1 MGLACHF
8 LTHRLAQMGR
18 VSASFTRMGQVAN
31 NEREFSKMRKTRL
44 WSLLALVVGLL
55 AVIVVA
61 GCGSSDDTS
70 SDSSSSDST
79 TASSDLG
86 LITDGTLTIGS
97 DIPYPPFEQGRPP
110 DYEGFDIDLINAVA
124 DKMGLDIE
132 IKDLPFNVILAGGN
146 GQYDAAIA
154 ATTITPARAKKVGFS
169 DPYFNSSQG
178 LLVQSG
184 SDITSLEDLSG
195 KIVGAQDGTTG
206 ETYAQDNTDASEVR
220 PFPQIDQAY
229 NALKSGQVE
238 AVLNDLPS
246 VNSAAEDL
254 GGLEVVQD
262 FPTDEQYGIL
272 VPLTNPELLDAINS
286 ALQEVKD
293 DGTLTD
299 LYQEWFQ
306 TDPPEAI
313 MQAGPAA
320 VLGGETTDSTDS
332 TTG

>member
-1 MGLACHF
+1 M
-8 LTHRLAQMGR
+8 
-18 VSASFTRMGQVAN
+18 S
-31 NEREFSKMRKTRL
+31 KTRI
-44 WSLLALVVGLL
+44 WSLAVLIAGLL
-55 AVIVVA
+55 ATFVVA
-61 GCGSSDDTS
+61 GCGDDDSGTDTS
-70 SDSSSSDST
+70 GGST
-79 TASSDLG
+79 SGTSDLN

-124 DKMGLDIE
+124 DKMGLELE

-169 DPYFNSSQG
+169 DPYFNASQG

-184 SDITSLEDLSG
+184 SDVQTVDDLAG

-206 ETYAQDNTDASEVR
+206 ETYAQDNTDAAEVR

-229 NALKSGQVE
+229 NALKSGQVD

-246 VNSAAEDL
+246 VNAAAEEL

-262 FPTDEQYGIL
+262 FPTEEQYGIL
-272 VPLTNPELLDAINS
+272 VPLQNEALLDQVNS

-293 DGTLTD
+293 DGTLSD

-306 TDPPEAI
+306 TDPPEELL
-313 MQAGPAA
+313 QSGPAA
-320 VLGGETTDSTDS
+320 SLSGGGS
-332 TTG
+332 GG